1 MVTKKDFVIDADI
14 NIFSGMDD
22 KIRFH
27 HSRSIGK
34 PEEFF
39 LHINNF
45 CEMYVFIEG
54 NAKYLIEDK
63 YYNLEYG
70 DVIIL
75 QPNEIHRAVLME
87 ECTYERYF
95 ILIPTNA
102 FSYLK
107 DSINSPIDCFVNRPF
122 GKNNI
127 IHLSEDSRE
136 QFMDILKK
144 MDTHLENGQS
154 SNTDYVCYG
163 YLMILLDIL
172 NNNYSQAEVEK
183 IETENGNHSDLLSA
197 MLNYIHYN
205 IADITSAKDIANH
218 FYLSL
223 PYISTFFSNHMKIPL
238 SKYIQMKKIAKAKLL
253 LSSGTSVTDAC
264 FESGFNNCSYFI
276 KVFKKI
282 VGITPLEYKNLSGKE
297 NLGSQIIRYKQ

>member
-1 MVTKKDFVIDADI
+1 MVKRDFVIDADI
-14 NIFSGMDD
+14 NIFSGMSD

-27 HSRSIGK
+27 HSRSVGK
-34 PEEFF
+34 PEDFF

-54 NAKYLIEDK
+54 NVKYLIEDK

-95 ILIPTNA
+95 ILIPTNS

-107 DSINSPIDCFVNRPF
+107 NSIISPIDCFINRPF

-127 IHLSEDSRE
+127 IHLSKDAIEP
-136 QFMDILKK
+136 FMDILKTLDK
-144 MDTHLENGQS
+144 LIENGQS
-154 SNTDYVCYG
+154 SSTDYAAYG
-163 YLMILLDIL
+163 YLLLLLDIL
-172 NNNYSQAEVEK
+172 NKNYSHAEFEK
-183 IETENGNHSDLLSA
+183 IESGNGNHSDLLSGI
-197 MLNYIHYN
+197 LNYIHYN

-223 PYISTFFSNHMKIPL
+223 PYVSTFFSNHTKIPI
-238 SKYIQMKKIAKAKLL
+238 SKYIQMKKIAQAKLL
-253 LSSGTSVTDAC
+253 LSSGSSVTEAC
-264 FESGFNNCSYFI
+264 FDSGFNNCSYFI

-282 VGITPLEYKNLSGKE
+282 VGITPLEYKNLSAKE
-297 NLGSQIIRYKQ
+297 NISGQIIRYKQ